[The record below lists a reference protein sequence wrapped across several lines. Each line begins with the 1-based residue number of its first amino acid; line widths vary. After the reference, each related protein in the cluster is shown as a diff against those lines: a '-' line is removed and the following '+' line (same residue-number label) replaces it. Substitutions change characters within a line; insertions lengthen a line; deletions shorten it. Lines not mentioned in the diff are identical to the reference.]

1 MVSGS
6 SAVSAAVGVEP
17 QSRLMELESIVANL
31 VYIKV
36 KEGGKGRSK
45 KWRRLLAFPH
55 ISQCMDIQ
63 VSSL

>member
-1 MVSGS
+1 
-6 SAVSAAVGVEP
+6 
-17 QSRLMELESIVANL
+17 MELENIVANM

-55 ISQCMDIQ
+55 VSQCMDIQ